1 VGIAAG
7 SFAGGAAVGAFT
19 VSAAV
24 IAGLVLA
31 VIAIPIAWA
40 TGWLRPPATEDS
52 AEPRTIH
59 RHSLPAAP

>member
-40 TGWLRPPATEDS
+40 TGLLRPPATEDS

-59 RHSLPAAP
+59 PQSLPAAP